1 MGRTKVLHIIGG
13 GEFGGAEQH
22 LITLLRHVNP
32 AEFELHAACFFSGP
46 LAPLVVNEG
55 FPAYVFPMQSKFDLS
70 PVNEM
75 ASLIRR
81 EGFSIVHTHG
91 VRANLVGRLAA
102 RRARVSRVVTTVHS
116 VLDFD
121 YPRYLDRLVNRM
133 CENLTRRFT
142 SRFIAVSE
150 MLREQLTR
158 EGIPRDRITTIY
170 NGLELGQ
177 YNPLASGQGV
187 REELGLNPEQTVAG
201 IIARLHPVK
210 GHDTLLKAMAEVV
223 PDFPDLVL
231 LVVGSGTERQRLERV
246 TEGLGLKDR
255 VIFTGFRS
263 DIPEVIAALDFLVL
277 PSLSEGLGLIVM
289 EAMAMQK
296 PVLATRVGGI
306 PEVVTPGRD
315 GLLVPPGDPEAL
327 ARGIRTLAG
336 DRELASRL
344 AAAARKTIETKFS
357 AEKMGA
363 ETAALYQEMTEA
375 ETDKE
380 ETETD

>member
-1 MGRTKVLHIIGG
+1 MGRIKVLHIIGG

-22 LITLLRHVNP
+22 LLTLMRHVNP

-70 PVNEM
+70 PVNEI

-81 EGFSIVHTHG
+81 EGFCIVHTHG
-91 VRANLVGRLAA
+91 VRANLIGRLAA

-116 VLDFD
+116 VLHFD
-121 YPRYLDRLVNRM
+121 YPRRLDRLVNRL

-150 MLREQLTR
+150 MLREQLVR
-158 EGIPRDRITTIY
+158 EGIPGDRITTVY

-177 YNPLASGQGV
+177 YNPLLSGLTV
-187 REELGLNPEQTVAG
+187 REELGLSPEQTIAG

-210 GHDTLLKAMAEVV
+210 GHDSLLEAMARVA

-231 LVVGSGTERQRLERV
+231 LVVGSGLERQRLEQAA
-246 TEGLGLKDR
+246 EGLGIKDK

-263 DIPEVIAALDFLVL
+263 DVPEVIAALNFLVL
-277 PSLSEGLGLIVM
+277 SSHSEGLGLIVM

-306 PEVVTPGRD
+306 PEVVTSGRD
-315 GLLVPPGDPEAL
+315 GLLVPSGDPEAL
-327 ARGIRTLAG
+327 AQGIRTLAG
-336 DRELASRL
+336 DRELASQL
-344 AAAARKTIETKFS
+344 AAAARQTIEAKFS

-363 ETAALYQEMTEA
+363 ETAALYQEMTE
-375 ETDKE
+375 TGSGLNI
-380 ETETD
+380 

>member
-22 LITLLRHVNP
+22 LLTLMRHVNP

-55 FPAYVFPMQSKFDLS
+55 FPAHVFPMQSKFDLS
-70 PVNEM
+70 PINEI

-91 VRANLVGRLAA
+91 VRANLIGRLAA
-102 RRARVSRVVTTVHS
+102 RRAGVSRVVTTVHS
-116 VLDFD
+116 VLHFD
-121 YPRYLDRLVNRM
+121 YPRRLDRFVNTL

-150 MLREQLTR
+150 MLREQLVR
-158 EGIPRDRITTIY
+158 EGIPGDRITTVY

-177 YNPLASGQGV
+177 YNPLLSGQTV
-187 REELGLNPEQTVAG
+187 REELGLSPDQTVAG

-210 GHDTLLKAMAEVV
+210 GHDSLLEAMARVA
-223 PDFPDLVL
+223 PDFPDLAL
-231 LVVGSGTERQRLERV
+231 LVVGSGLERQRLEQAA
-246 TEGLGLKDR
+246 EGLGIKDK

-263 DIPEVIAALDFLVL
+263 DVPEVIAALDFLVL
-277 PSLSEGLGLIVM
+277 SSQSEGLGLIVM

-306 PEVVTPGRD
+306 PEVVTSGQD
-315 GLLVPPGDPEAL
+315 GLLVPPGDSEAL
-327 ARGIRTLAG
+327 AQGIKTLVG
-336 DRELASRL
+336 NRELASQL
-344 AAAARKTIETKFS
+344 AAAARLTIEAKFT

-363 ETAALYQEMTEA
+363 DTAALYQKMTE
-375 ETDKE
+375 TGSGLNI
-380 ETETD
+380 